1 MEQVGQA
8 LLRLGAATKDKSK
21 QEKNEEGDTQ
31 THTHPLSLFLRP
43 IHPRESALVD
53 KLNQGFAVLSP
64 NAI

>member
-31 THTHPLSLFLRP
+31 THTHPLSLSFFDQFTQESLR
-43 IHPRESALVD
+43 
-53 KLNQGFAVLSP
+53 
-64 NAI
+64 